1 MPLVVSPNVSPTH
14 RSKYSSSSKNN
25 KNNSNGGGI
34 KNTIKLLGFGLLC
47 FAAGIHFGRGSTVF
61 NSASSVV
68 NSNGNAVETVAAIAT
83 PSTTREKPHRLFT
96 KDNNN
101 NDDGGGSAT
110 ESSDAT
116 PPVDTTV
123 VNNDESEVVD
133 EEIISSTNNS
143 INEQNKND
151 KPVEK
156 IVVLGERHSGTNWI
170 EDYLRECFDVQ
181 VCVVLLLC

>member
-14 RSKYSSSSKNN
+14 RSQYSSSKNN

-34 KNTIKLLGFGLLC
+34 NNTIKLLGFGLLC
-47 FAAGIHFGRGSTVF
+47 FAAGIHFGLGSTVF
-61 NSASSVV
+61 NSSSSSV
-68 NSNGNAVETVAAIAT
+68 NSNVVDNVAIAT
-83 PSTTREKPHRLFT
+83 PSTTREKPHRLFA
-96 KDNNN
+96 KENNN
-101 NDDGGGSAT
+101 KNDGGSAA
-110 ESSDAT
+110 SSDAT
-116 PPVDTTV
+116 HPVDTAV
-123 VNNDESEVVD
+123 VNNHESAEVD
-133 EEIISSTNNS
+133 EEIISTSNNNS
-143 INEQNKND
+143 NNENNKQYD